1 MENVRLEF
9 QVQNVKCNGCA
20 STLCDGL
27 GKDSRV
33 KEVTVD
39 VPKGLVTVVAT
50 EDIQTDLRMALKN
63 LGFPEKTG

>member
-1 MENVRLEF
+1 MKNVRLEF

-20 STLCDGL
+20 STIRDGL
-27 GKDSRV
+27 GKDARV

-50 EDIQTDLRMALKN
+50 EDIQIDLRMALKN
-63 LGFPEKTG
+63 LGFPEKSG